1 MTTVPADAGAQLA
14 GLRVLDLSRVLAGP
28 YVGRLLSDL
37 GADVV
42 KVEAPQGDQS
52 RFFGDVRHGL
62 SGFYTQFNAGKRN
75 ICVNLQVPEGAGLVL
90 DLAEGADIVVE
101 NFRPGVMERLGLGA
115 DVLLERNPAVIV
127 LSISGFGQ
135 HGPSAGRQA
144 YASVVHAETGL
155 MSRQAA
161 LDETE
166 PRDLALAAADYYA
179 ALHGMI
185 AVLAAVRL
193 VAATGRGQHIDMSMY
208 DAMLTSDDYAH
219 SYLDQ
224 QPVARVGGEIWSAP
238 GGPIVIPG
246 LLYNTWGRLK
256 RTFGLQDGLPPGTPL
271 AEKTATRRR
280 LAQEWML
287 SFERRA
293 DLCAALEQARLA
305 WADIR
310 SADDALSSEL
320 ARQRSLVVDIDD
332 RGGGTR
338 RVVNS
343 PYRFSAAPAGLRG
356 PAPHRGEHNEPVLA
370 EWLATSADE
379 VRDLYKCGALEADP
393 ASSAPAVSGGGDGGS

>member
-1 MTTVPADAGAQLA
+1 MTTVPAGAGAPLA

-75 ICVNLQVPEGAGLVL
+75 ICVNLQMPEGVRLVL
-90 DLAEGADIVVE
+90 DLAGRADIVVE

-161 LDETE
+161 LDDTE

-246 LLYNTWGRLK
+246 LLYNTW
-256 RTFGLQDGLPPGTPL
+256 
-271 AEKTATRRR
+271 
-280 LAQEWML
+280 
-287 SFERRA
+287 
-293 DLCAALEQARLA
+293 A
-305 WADIR
+305 WR
-310 SADDALSSEL
+310 SA
-320 ARQRSLVVDIDD
+320 RSVCKTDC
-332 RGGGTR
+332 RPAPRSPR
-338 RVVNS
+338 R
-343 PYRFSAAPAGLRG
+343 PPPAGGSPRSGCSPSSGARTCARRSSRPAWRG
-356 PAPHRGEHNEPVLA
+356 PTSARPMTRCPASWPGNARSSSTSTTGVVAPGVSSIRPTGSRLPRPDCAGSAPHRGEHNEPGARRMARHLRRQGAQPVQ
-370 EWLATSADE
+370 
-379 VRDLYKCGALEADP
+379 VRGARGRSRIQHP
-393 ASSAPAVSGGGDGGS
+393 GRQRRR